1 MRKIQITKLGKVLS
15 RYQEFLKGKDI
26 KIWAQGKLISEIQKR
41 HNIIE
46 KQLRCYSEGKL
57 YTISKNH
64 KQLKATNRLNNDAK
78 RVLRD
83 AQIKEDAVVKT
94 LIFKENVNTPDNMTD
109 GASSLPPK
117 DNNRNGSSVS
127 ITITENSTSGENYK
141 SVKDFEIN

>member
-1 MRKIQITKLGKVLS
+1 M
-15 RYQEFLKGKDI
+15 
-26 KIWAQGKLISEIQKR
+26 
-41 HNIIE
+41 
-46 KQLRCYSEGKL
+46 
-57 YTISKNH
+57 
-64 KQLKATNRLNNDAK
+64 
-78 RVLRD
+78 LRD

-141 SVKDFEIN
+141 SGESENDNSGEDPFRQQAIRQKRAFSISISRMLRKLHQSYCRECLHFL